1 MLEPF
6 RHVLVA
12 CVIPGVPCLGL
23 DLCLGRLGGGVALV
37 VAIGP
42 RALLGGFWWRR
53 SFWGVWVFLV
63 RARWD
68 SLLLL
73 RLVVVVSSSLS
84 LVVIIILVIIT

>member
-42 RALLGGFWWRR
+42 RALSGGAARFGGLGVSRSRSLGLIVIAAARR
-53 SFWGVWVFLV
+53 
-63 RARWD
+63 RR
-68 SLLLL
+68 
-73 RLVVVVSSSLS
+73 RL
-84 LVVIIILVIIT
+84 